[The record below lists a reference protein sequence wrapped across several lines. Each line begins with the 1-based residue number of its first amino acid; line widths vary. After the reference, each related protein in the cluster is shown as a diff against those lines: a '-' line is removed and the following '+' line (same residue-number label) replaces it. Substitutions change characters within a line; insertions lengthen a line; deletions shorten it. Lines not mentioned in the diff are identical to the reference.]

1 MQQTSGYAVA
11 GCPVQLHERRYD
23 WRHDLI
29 LLNIAKLVK
38 AISLKEQAADI
49 GDETHRQLQEIQ
61 ARLAI
66 VNDELPDIAE
76 MTVTFEINID
86 RNGQGKKE
94 KYTDLTDKTRTL
106 DYKEVISANLTM
118 C

>member
-1 MQQTSGYAVA
+1 M
-11 GCPVQLHERRYD
+11 
-23 WRHDLI
+23 
-29 LLNIAKLVK
+29 
-38 AISLKEQAADI
+38 
-49 GDETHRQLQEIQ
+49 
-61 ARLAI
+61 
-66 VNDELPDIAE
+66 NDELPDIAE